1 MWRLT
6 VFSEAMEESEILPKL
21 FILVIG
27 EIKMMVPVI
36 GTMNP
41 GEEKGLEGKMN
52 EFEMP
57 Y

>member
-6 VFSEAMEESEILPKL
+6 AFSESMEESEILPKL

-41 GEEKGLEGKMN
+41 GEKGLEGKMN